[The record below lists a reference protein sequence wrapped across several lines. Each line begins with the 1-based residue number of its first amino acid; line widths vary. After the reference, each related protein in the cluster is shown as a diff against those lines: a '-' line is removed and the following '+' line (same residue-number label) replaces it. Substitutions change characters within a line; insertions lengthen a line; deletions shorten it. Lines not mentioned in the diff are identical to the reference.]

1 MLRSKAKLE
10 RRCGWCGQAVA
21 GSGYEARGRVFC
33 NPWHAEHFARE
44 RQPFLKRLLKAF
56 LAGDRTGG
64 GSCC

>member
-10 RRCGWCGQAVA
+10 RRCGWCGQEVA
-21 GSGYEARGRVFC
+21 GAGYEARGRVFC

>member
-1 MLRSKAKLE
+1 MLRPKAKSE

-33 NPWHAEHFARE
+33 NPWHAEHFARD
-44 RQPFLKRLLKAF
+44 RQSFLKRLLKAF